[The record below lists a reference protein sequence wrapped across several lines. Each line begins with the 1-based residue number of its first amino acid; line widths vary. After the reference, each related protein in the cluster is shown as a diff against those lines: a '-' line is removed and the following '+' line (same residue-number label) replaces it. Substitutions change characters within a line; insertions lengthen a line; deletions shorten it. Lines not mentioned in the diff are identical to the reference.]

1 MLLNHSLAKGFSK
14 KSDMSKKKNQLEL
27 RDYLNDILEMISASR
42 EFTRNLTQ
50 AEFKKD
56 KKTVFAVIRCL
67 EVIGEASKQIPL
79 QIRKD
84 YEQIPWEDIA
94 SMRNKLIHEYFG
106 ADVDIVWN
114 TVQEDLNQLKNVIR
128 KILKDVENKI

>member
-1 MLLNHSLAKGFSK
+1 
-14 KSDMSKKKNQLEL
+14 MSKKKNQIEL
-27 RDYLNDILEMISASR
+27 RDYLNDILEMISASK

-50 AEFKKD
+50 AEFKRD

-84 YEQIPWEDIA
+84 YEHIPWEDIA

-106 ADVDIVWN
+106 ADMDIVWN
-114 TVQEDLNQLKNVIR
+114 TVQEDLKQLKNVIR
-128 KILKDVENKI
+128 KILKEVENKI